1 MQTYFIQPLP
11 GHLLISAFFFQ
22 KQRVKS
28 KGSPAPLRQHWPCS
42 HPHPLK
48 TSKDTLRAGW
58 QKPAKGVAAGEP
70 VVMRKLQVPAAA
82 DERLISPV
90 SPSASSWNPAHSQH
104 YSHLRAAVLP
114 LPAGWESVDGDGQ
127 ALSSQSGKHNSM
139 NPTTAPQQ
147 QQPQHHQ
154 ADNASPATP
163 NQQHQSN

>member
-70 VVMRKLQVPAAA
+70 VVMR
-82 DERLISPV
+82 
-90 SPSASSWNPAHSQH
+90 NPAHSQH